1 MRYLMILIYCAT
13 CIGCATIGD
22 QQKRFWSGWFSQNK
36 EETKEKVENHST
48 LAQVDMRKQPGF
60 TDQYHLG
67 KFSVGAWV
75 NQTPGQLFQPVNTQ
89 HPDSALVYFYRL
101 KSRWNQQE
109 IIAPNFFLNGERIPS
124 LLNNHYYWMEL
135 PAGSYRLTTSRPL
148 GVLHFQKPKVADF
161 SVAARKIYYL
171 KYEEQAFRGSPDPAL
186 NLLHIGPFMQMPTKQ
201 GLQEIRTTQLKTP
214 GMSFVKYGEMS
225 GSVLADNIH
234 GDTFQSV
241 KKDQLSDKVQPVLQK
256 PFKLWNPLT
265 W

>member
-1 MRYLMILIYCAT
+1 MRYLMILICCTAFT
-13 CIGCATIGD
+13 GCATTGD
-22 QQKRFWSGWFSQNK
+22 QQKSLWAGWFKNK
-36 EETKEKVENHST
+36 DTVTEKVDNHST
-48 LAQVDMRKQPGF
+48 LAPVDMRKEPGLMQ
-60 TDQYHLG
+60 QYHVG

-75 NQTPGQLFQPVNTQ
+75 NQTPGQLFQPMNIQ
-89 HPDSALVYFYRL
+89 HPHSAVVYFYRL
-101 KSRWNQQE
+101 NSRWNQQE

-148 GVLHFQKPKVADF
+148 GVIHFQKPKVADF
-161 SVAARKIYYL
+161 SIEAGKTYYL

-186 NLLHIGPFMQMPTKQ
+186 NLLHVGPFMQMPTKQ

-214 GMSFVKYGEMS
+214 GLSFVKYDDLKNTFLTES
-225 GSVLADNIH
+225 IH
-234 GDTFQSV
+234 GSTLRSV
-241 KKDQLSDKVQPVLQK
+241 NKTQLSDKVQPVLQK